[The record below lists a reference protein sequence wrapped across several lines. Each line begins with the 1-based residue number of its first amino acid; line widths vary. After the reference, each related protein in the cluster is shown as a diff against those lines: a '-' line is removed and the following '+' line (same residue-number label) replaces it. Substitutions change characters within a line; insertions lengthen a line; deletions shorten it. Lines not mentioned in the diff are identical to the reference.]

1 MTYKEM
7 EMLIVE
13 NKIKKLI
20 EKDPTVT
27 DIDYAIK
34 KFGNFQIFKEKNNL
48 TNVFGRNNNPMNNE
62 DYLKV
67 LDKLKKFYDNQ
78 KQFNEE
84 SIKTSSIDNKNIIT
98 YKDGDNNVI
107 LDNSYSKKEVNE
119 QLKDLQKTNS
129 DFRTQNLNTNTN
141 NMMKHMKEE
150 KKEEIK
156 PKLLKEININSL
168 GEEEKKLYTTAL
180 LFQEQIHKPIKID
193 MYRKLIFDND
203 NNVYSMEKRDT
214 GIIILP
220 VKSNQKA
227 ESLNKKAVV
236 KKLVK
241 TPINTGKN
249 GFINAAILAFITGSF
264 FGTLVINLF
273 SKIIK

>member
-13 NKIKKLI
+13 NRIKKLI
-20 EKDPTVT
+20 EKDSTVT
-27 DIDYAIK
+27 DIDDAIK

-84 SIKTSSIDNKNIIT
+84 NIKTTNIDDKNIIT
-98 YKDGDNNVI
+98 YKDGNNNVI

-220 VKSNQKA
+220 IKSNQKS

-241 TPINTGKN
+241 TPLNTGKN

>member
-13 NKIKKLI
+13 NRIKKLI

-27 DIDYAIK
+27 DIDDAIK

-48 TNVFGRNNNPMNNE
+48 TNVFGRNNNPMSND

-67 LDKLKKFYDNQ
+67 LNKLKKFYDNQ
-78 KQFNEE
+78 KQFNNDN
-84 SIKTSSIDNKNIIT
+84 IKTNIVNDKKIVS
-98 YKDGDNNVI
+98 YKDGNNNII
-107 LDNSYSKKEVNE
+107 LDDSYNKKTFDD

-129 DFRTQNLNTNTN
+129 DFKTQDLNTNTK
-141 NMMKHMKEE
+141 NMMNHMKEE

-156 PKLLKEININSL
+156 PKLLKEININNL
-168 GEEEKKLYTTAL
+168 NEEERKIYTTAL

-220 VKSNQKA
+220 IKSNQKL

>member
-13 NKIKKLI
+13 NRIKKLI
-20 EKDPTVT
+20 EKDSTVT
-27 DIDYAIK
+27 DIDDAIK

-48 TNVFGRNNNPMNNE
+48 ANVFGRNNNPMNND

-84 SIKTSSIDNKNIIT
+84 NIKTTNIDDKNIIT
-98 YKDGDNNVI
+98 YKNGNNNVI

-168 GEEEKKLYTTAL
+168 GEEEKKFYTTAL

-220 VKSNQKA
+220 IKSNQKA

-241 TPINTGKN
+241 TPLNTGKN